1 MKIEVRSFTDEM
13 LPQAGELLAKR
24 HKRNHEQLPL
34 LPARFDDPQI
44 AVQAVGSTWESKAKS
59 GYAAFREGAM
69 IAYLIGEYTTQYW
82 GRCGY
87 AYLPGYALA
96 EDENAAV
103 MQDLYARLG
112 DDWVKNG
119 VFNHGIYI
127 SAADANV
134 VESLFDIGFGRERA
148 DAILDLRSLEI
159 PKLKLPGDF
168 KIRRSSAEDSA
179 RMEELSD
186 IIWRHQSRMPRWHP
200 ARLEDL
206 PELAE
211 GWSEIAHEPDWRIWL
226 AVNGEETL
234 GCAGFCVKPESDNA
248 LLVPPKSA
256 YLSIAATKETARGR
270 GIAAA
275 LTWHGLESLR
285 AEGFEFCLTD
295 WQTANLLASRTWPR
309 FGFET
314 VAYRLARTINPM
326 IAWAKG

>member
-1 MKIEVRSFTDEM
+1 MKIEIRSFTDEM
-13 LPQAGELLAKR
+13 LPQAGELLAQR
-24 HKRNHEQLPL
+24 HKRNHAQLPL

-44 AVQAVGSTWESKAKS
+44 AVQAVGFTWESKAKN
-59 GYAAFREGAM
+59 GFAAFREGAM
-69 IAYLIGEYTTQYW
+69 IAYLIGEYSTQYW
-82 GRCGY
+82 DRCGY
-87 AYLPGYALA
+87 VYLPGYALA
-96 EDENAAV
+96 EGESATII
-103 MQDLYARLG
+103 QDLYARLG

-119 VFNHGIYI
+119 VFNHGIYV
-127 SAADANV
+127 SAADEDV
-134 VESLFDIGFGRERA
+134 VESLFGIGFGRERI

-159 PKLKLPGDF
+159 PKLKIPGDF
-168 KIRRSSAEDSA
+168 EIRRSSAEDSA
-179 RMEELSD
+179 RMAELSD

-200 ARLEDL
+200 FLLEEL
-206 PELAE
+206 PDLAE

-234 GCAGFCVKPESDNA
+234 GCAGFSVKPESDDA
-248 LLVPPKSA
+248 MLVPPKSA
-256 YLSIAATKETARGR
+256 YLSIAATKEAARGR
-270 GIAAA
+270 GIVGA

-314 VAYRLARTINPM
+314 VSCRLTRMINPM